1 VGFPQRLF
9 KESAMKRM
17 LTSMLVGASL
27 LAGAPGL
34 ANAAPAP
41 AAAMSPES
49 RADLFR
55 LGAAS
60 PSLLQQRA
68 GDAVLIVDGP
78 ERGRG
83 RWHDGYDGYYSYG
96 IGTLI
101 LTALIVGLVIASQQP
116 YE

>member
-1 VGFPQRLF
+1 
-9 KESAMKRM
+9 MKRT
-17 LTSMLVGASL
+17 LTSMLVAASL

-34 ANAAPAP
+34 SSAAPAP
-41 AAAMSPES
+41 AAAAMSPES

-78 ERGRG
+78 GRG